1 MILPPPLPLLLS
13 PDCLNPRSECE
24 TNPERVVA
32 WLPKSDLSFR
42 LALSVPVPWV
52 EQAEME
58 VSRKQGWE
66 ASQGAWRP
74 AGSSC
79 LLQAAPVVESLQ
91 CAWRWVSALEGR
103 EHWLLYP
110 EEVESRGLEWFGKG
124 WATSTSRVGMQ
135 IQVQWA
141 PKTCPWTPRVCHLS
155 RNISWVSSSSETGD
169 FSQMSCLKTHSSL
182 PLAPHLFSFQF
193 LCTSFPEWILW
204 SLFCHYCL
212 LPQESAV
219 VPHCYQN
226 TNPLALCSK
235 PCPASVFLMDFI
247 LLCSLGALLLSWLAL
262 WTHMPAACSG
272 SGHGL
277 EQSHLL
283 LHRRVSFNSQVQ
295 AFCEAQ
301 NPVSRHGEGPAHLHL
316 CSTGVARQAPPL
328 SGIPQARV
336 LEWAAIPFSRGSSW
350 PRDWTRVSGI
360 AGRFFIIWATREALI
375 FTLFV
380 IFSLH
385 FSWKPLK
392 AWPHIVSDNGSCS
405 VMSDSL
411 WSHGL

>member
-1 MILPPPLPLLLS
+1 MWTVEVCWWGLLPCAGCCMILPPPLPLLLS
-13 PDCLNPRSECE
+13 PVCLNSRSECE

-52 EQAEME
+52 EQTEME
-58 VSRKQGWE
+58 VNRKQSWE

-91 CAWRWVSALEGR
+91 CAQRWVSALEGR

-141 PKTCPWTPRVCHLS
+141 PKTCPWTPRACHLS
-155 RNISWVSSSSETGD
+155 RNISWVSSSSEPGD

-182 PLAPHLFSFQF
+182 PLAPHLFSLQF

-212 LPQESAV
+212 PPQESAAV
-219 VPHCYQN
+219 H
-226 TNPLALCSK
+226 TNPLALRSR
-235 PCPASVFLMDFI
+235 PC
-247 LLCSLGALLLSWLAL
+247 
-262 WTHMPAACSG
+262 AACLP
-272 SGHGL
+272 HGL
-277 EQSHLL
+277 H
-283 LHRRVSFNSQVQ
+283 
-295 AFCEAQ
+295 
-301 NPVSRHGEGPAHLHL
+301 P
-316 CSTGVARQAPPL
+316 PPL
-328 SGIPQARV
+328 SWGSLALLVGPVNPHASCMFWLWTWPGAVPLAAAQARV
-336 LEWAAIPFSRGSSW
+336 F
-350 PRDWTRVSGI
+350 
-360 AGRFFIIWATREALI
+360 
-375 FTLFV
+375 
-380 IFSLH
+380 
-385 FSWKPLK
+385 
-392 AWPHIVSDNGSCS
+392 
-405 VMSDSL
+405 
-411 WSHGL
+411 